1 VSCQLYTEVERWDI
15 HTSKSD
21 VVKVSG
27 ELDRLHFSPDVEFF
41 HSFVEVSDCRVGE
54 IICSEDVNSFFDLV
68 KGVDV
73 LNRED
78 GKCLVVSGIEQSEAH
93 AMLQPEGVDLS
104 LRDVEGDGDG
114 EQCAI
119 CESQVLDH
127 AVWILQPREVQ
138 FDTRLTFR
146 NPSYSRIPQAG

>member
-1 VSCQLYTEVERWDI
+1 MEAGRWSI
-15 HTSKSD
+15 RTSKSD

-41 HSFVEVSDCRVGE
+41 HPLVEVSDCRVGD
-54 IICSEDVNSFFDLV
+54 IVCSEDFGSFFDLV

-78 GKCLVVSGIEQSEAH
+78 SQRLVVSGIEQSEAH
-93 AMLQPEGVDLS
+93 ASLQPEGVDLFP
-104 LRDVEGDGDG
+104 RDIQGDGDG
-114 EQCAI
+114 EQCPV

-127 AVWILQPREVQ
+127 AAWTIQPGGEVH
-138 FDTRLTFR
+138 FDNRLTFR
-146 NPSYSRIPQAG
+146 SPSYSKIPQAG